1 MEKIS
6 RLSVINNFTTVQS
19 MEPSRTSNGGY
30 EGAKM
35 KMCLDP
41 NGEHHVTKRKITR

>member
-1 MEKIS
+1 MTFKS
-6 RLSVINNFTTVQS
+6 LFND
-19 MEPSRTSNGGY
+19 MEPSRTRNGGY